1 MNNNNIF
8 EQLNIIGITFFNNKK
23 FFPKFYNIFLNY
35 SSDIKDKKNFFEI
48 NKYKENYNPV
58 LKARF
63 YWKKITKILYPNIK
77 NIEEDNFLEHYF
89 QNYSRK
95 IMKIL
100 IPASNKLQIPL
111 DYLKKEYLSECKKI
125 IDKNDNNILTK
136 KTITSIL
143 KSSSSKILQ
152 KQQIFNN
159 KINFVNKNI
168 NLETLKNLK
177 NNHKKIFFKN
187 KFNYLLTDRKYII
200 NKIIKEHNKTLRM
213 NYEDLKFNSILNN
226 KNNNKT
232 INEKFIEDNDINYY
246 INKNYHIGT
255 TAQKFI
261 GPIDNESLKKKAK
274 EIEYKYLIRNFSIH
288 NLKNKNKNNNHT
300 IDQKLNNITFN
311 NLTSRPIS
319 SSLNNKK
326 KLILRLND
334 GVYSKSSK
342 TIFKQEPT
350 LKNFYYPESSYKN
363 HNSIRIK
370 YFNKIKKYN
379 INNSMSA
386 SNIFCNSKNN
396 CKNCRKSN
404 KLLINNNYYKNNF
417 NYNSNYYK
425 TNLKKLMINQKMF
438 FTKDDMFYK

>member
-8 EQLNIIGITFFNNKK
+8 DQLNIIGITFFNNKN
-23 FFPKFYNIFLNY
+23 FFPKFYNIFLNC
-35 SSDIKDKKNFFEI
+35 SSDTKDKKNFFEI
-48 NKYKENYNPV
+48 NKFNKDYNPI

-77 NIEEDNFLEHYF
+77 YIEEDNFVEHYF

-100 IPASNKLQIPL
+100 IPASNKLQIPI
-111 DYLKKEYLSECKKI
+111 DFLKKEYLNECKKI
-125 IDKNDNNILTK
+125 IDIKNNNILTK

-143 KSSSSKILQ
+143 KSSSSKTLQ
-152 KQQIFNN
+152 KDQIFKN

-177 NNHKKIFFKN
+177 KNNKKICLKN
-187 KFNYLLTDRKYII
+187 KFNYLLTDRKYFI
-200 NKIIKEHNKTLRM
+200 NKIIKEHNKTLRI
-213 NYEDLKFNSILNN
+213 NQEDLKFNSILNN
-226 KNNNKT
+226 KNKT
-232 INEKFIEDNDINYY
+232 INEKYFEDNDINYY

-288 NLKNKNKNNNHT
+288 NLKNKNKKNT
-300 IDQKLNNITFN
+300 ISIDHKLNNITFN

-404 KLLINNNYYKNNF
+404 KLLINNNYYKNF

>member
-8 EQLNIIGITFFNNKK
+8 DQLNIIGITFFNNKK
-23 FFPKFYNIFLNY
+23 FFPKFYNIFLNC
-35 SSDIKDKKNFFEI
+35 SSDTKDKKNFFEI
-48 NKYKENYNPV
+48 NKFNKDYNPI

-77 NIEEDNFLEHYF
+77 YIEEDNFVEHYF

-100 IPASNKLQIPL
+100 IPASNKLQIPI
-111 DYLKKEYLSECKKI
+111 DYLKKEYLNECKKI
-125 IDKNDNNILTK
+125 IDIKNNNILTK

-143 KSSSSKILQ
+143 KSSSSKTLQ
-152 KQQIFNN
+152 KDQIFKN

-177 NNHKKIFFKN
+177 KNNKKICLKN
-187 KFNYLLTDRKYII
+187 KFNYLLTDRKYFI
-200 NKIIKEHNKTLRM
+200 NKIIKEHNKTLRI
-213 NYEDLKFNSILNN
+213 NQEDLKFNSILNN
-226 KNNNKT
+226 KNKT
-232 INEKFIEDNDINYY
+232 INEKYFEDNDINYY
-246 INKNYHIGT
+246 VNKNYHIGT

-288 NLKNKNKNNNHT
+288 NLKNKNKKNT
-300 IDQKLNNITFN
+300 ISIDHKLNNITFN

-404 KLLINNNYYKNNF
+404 KLLINNNYYKNF

>member
-8 EQLNIIGITFFNNKK
+8 DQLNIIGITFFNNKK
-23 FFPKFYNIFLNY
+23 YFPKFYNIFLNC
-35 SSDIKDKKNFFEI
+35 SSDTKDKKNFFEI
-48 NKYKENYNPV
+48 NKFNKDYNPI

-77 NIEEDNFLEHYF
+77 YIEEDNFLEHYF

-100 IPASNKLQIPL
+100 IPASNKLQIPI
-111 DYLKKEYLSECKKI
+111 DFLKKEYLNECKKI
-125 IDKNDNNILTK
+125 IDIKNNNILTK

-143 KSSSSKILQ
+143 KSSSSKTLQ
-152 KQQIFNN
+152 KDQIFKN

-177 NNHKKIFFKN
+177 KNNKKICLKN
-187 KFNYLLTDRKYII
+187 KFNYLLTDRKYFI
-200 NKIIKEHNKTLRM
+200 NRIIKEHNKTLRI
-213 NYEDLKFNSILNN
+213 NQEDLKFNSILNN
-226 KNNNKT
+226 KNKT
-232 INEKFIEDNDINYY
+232 INEKYFEDNDINYY
-246 INKNYHIGT
+246 VNKNYHIGT

-288 NLKNKNKNNNHT
+288 NLKNKNKKNNIS
-300 IDQKLNNITFN
+300 IDHKLNNITFN

-404 KLLINNNYYKNNF
+404 KLLINNNYYKNF

>member
-8 EQLNIIGITFFNNKK
+8 DQLNIIGITFFNNKK
-23 FFPKFYNIFLNY
+23 FFPKFYNIFLNC
-35 SSDIKDKKNFFEI
+35 SSDTKDKKNFFEI
-48 NKYKENYNPV
+48 NKFNKDYNPI

-77 NIEEDNFLEHYF
+77 YIEEDNFLEHYF

-100 IPASNKLQIPL
+100 IPASNKLQIPI
-111 DYLKKEYLSECKKI
+111 DYLKKEYLNECKKI
-125 IDKNDNNILTK
+125 IDIKNNNILTK

-143 KSSSSKILQ
+143 KSSSSKTLQ
-152 KQQIFNN
+152 KDQIFKN

-177 NNHKKIFFKN
+177 KNNKKICLKN
-187 KFNYLLTDRKYII
+187 KFNYLLTDRKYFI
-200 NKIIKEHNKTLRM
+200 NRIIKEHNKTLRI
-213 NYEDLKFNSILNN
+213 NQEDLKFNSILNN
-226 KNNNKT
+226 KNKT
-232 INEKFIEDNDINYY
+232 INEKYFEDNDINYY

-288 NLKNKNKNNNHT
+288 NLKNKNKKNT
-300 IDQKLNNITFN
+300 ISIDHKLNNITFN

-404 KLLINNNYYKNNF
+404 KLLINNNYYKNF

>member
-8 EQLNIIGITFFNNKK
+8 DQLNIIGITFFNNKK
-23 FFPKFYNIFLNY
+23 FFPKFYNIFLNC
-35 SSDIKDKKNFFEI
+35 SSDTKDKKNFFEI
-48 NKYKENYNPV
+48 NKFNKDYNPI

-77 NIEEDNFLEHYF
+77 YIEEDNFIEHYF

-100 IPASNKLQIPL
+100 IPASNKLQIPI
-111 DYLKKEYLSECKKI
+111 DYLKKEYLNECKKI
-125 IDKNDNNILTK
+125 IDIKNNNILTK

-143 KSSSSKILQ
+143 KSSSSKTLQ
-152 KQQIFNN
+152 KDQIFKN

-177 NNHKKIFFKN
+177 KNNKKICLKN
-187 KFNYLLTDRKYII
+187 KFNYLLTDRKYFI
-200 NKIIKEHNKTLRM
+200 NRIIKEHNKTLRI
-213 NYEDLKFNSILNN
+213 NQEDLKFNSILNN
-226 KNNNKT
+226 KNKT
-232 INEKFIEDNDINYY
+232 INEKYFEDNDINYY
-246 INKNYHIGT
+246 VNKNYHIGT

-288 NLKNKNKNNNHT
+288 NLKNKNKKNT
-300 IDQKLNNITFN
+300 ISIDHKLNNITFN

-404 KLLINNNYYKNNF
+404 KLLINNNYYKNF